1 MLGMTG
7 DEVSYPNRVC
17 YEVLAQRPT
26 NRFVNEELC
35 GTKVRDE
42 DFFKQDGAWPGFCTR
57 I

>member
-1 MLGMTG
+1 MLAVTG

-17 YEVLAQRPT
+17 YGMLAQRPT

-35 GTKVRDE
+35 GTEVLDE
-42 DFFKQDGAWPGFCTR
+42 DFFKQDGAWSGFCTR

>member
-1 MLGMTG
+1 MLAVTG

-26 NRFVNEELC
+26 NHLVDKELR
-35 GTKVRDE
+35 GPEVHDE
-42 DFFKQDGAWPGFCTR
+42 DFFKQDGAWSGFCTR

>member
-1 MLGMTG
+1 MLAVTG

-35 GTKVRDE
+35 GTEVLDE
-42 DFFKQDGAWPGFCTR
+42 DFFKQDGAWSGFCTR